1 MIDTREPNR
10 GYPVPQGENPAT
22 GHPGND
28 IADDMA
34 RIRQAIEA
42 IGVDIDS
49 VIEGLGSKASTAH
62 EHAIAEIVGLVGALA
77 GKAAADHAH
86 ALAGLSDVSIA
97 GAAAFQVL
105 ALVDGAWR
113 NWTIDLAH
121 AIGDAFIRSD
131 VAQDIG
137 DAARARARTNIGAAP
152 VTDPALKGAPT
163 TTTPAST
170 ANDERIANT
179 AWVRA
184 RISELVGTAPA
195 VIDTIAE
202 LATSLANDPNFAVT
216 MATALGRRV
225 SVGEAQAF
233 TAAEKAMGR
242 GNLGV
247 GSIATR
253 ALTVS
258 ADGPSG
264 GADGDVW
271 LKI

>member
-1 MIDTREPNR
+1 MIDTREPAR

-28 IADDMA
+28 LADDMA
-34 RIRQAIEA
+34 RLRQAIEA
-42 IGVDIDS
+42 IGVDIDGMLQS
-49 VIEGLGSKASTAH
+49 LFEKAPVEH
-62 EHAIAEIVGLVGALA
+62 GHAIAGVLGLAAALE
-77 GKAAADHAH
+77 GKAPTGHSH

-105 ALVDGAWR
+105 ALIDGAWR

-131 VAQDIG
+131 LAQEIG
-137 DAARARARTNIGAAP
+137 DAGRARARTNIGAAP

-170 ANDERIANT
+170 SNDERIANT

-184 RISELVGTAPA
+184 RIAELVGTAPA

-202 LATSLANDPNFAVT
+202 LAASLANDPNFAVT

-225 SVGEAQAF
+225 SVGEAQSF
-233 TAAEKAMGR
+233 TAAEKETGR

-264 GADGDVW
+264 GTNGDVW

>member
-10 GYPVPQGENPAT
+10 GYPIPQGENPAT

-34 RIRQAIEA
+34 RLGQAVEA
-42 IGVDIDS
+42 IGADIEQ
-49 VIEGLGSKASTAH
+49 VIEGLGAKAPVGH
-62 EHAIAEIVGLVGALA
+62 EHSIAAILGLANTLA
-77 GKAAADHAH
+77 GKAAADHSH

-131 VAQDIG
+131 VAQEIG
-137 DAARARARTNIGAAP
+137 DAGRGCARINIGAAP

-184 RISELVGTAPA
+184 RIAELVGTAPA

-202 LATSLANDPNFAVT
+202 LAASLASDPNFAVT

-225 SVGEAQAF
+225 SVDAAQSF
-233 TAAEKAMGR
+233 TTAEKAMGR
-242 GNLGV
+242 ANLG
-247 GSIATR
+247 I
-253 ALTVS
+253 TVS
-258 ADGPSG
+258 ADAPSG
-264 GADGDVW
+264 GVDGDVW
-271 LKI
+271 LKL